1 MNTLT
6 FPVKP
11 SLTNVVLNGEGPTLH
26 VSTASPSRILVV
38 TKSKTQPVN
47 LSGSTNIKFAA

>member
-6 FPVKP
+6 FPIKP
-11 SLTNVVLNGEGPTLH
+11 TETSVILNGEGPTLH

-38 TKSKTQPVN
+38 TKSKTQPVSLMGN
-47 LSGSTNIKFAA
+47 TNIKFAA